1 MLTNMRTIRFILSM
15 AICFAMLPLQAQTR
29 ISGKVLD
36 KANNDPI
43 PFATVRLIGAD
54 STILSGSFSDS
65 WGHFALTAVPQ
76 GDYLL
81 KIEFLGYITHSR
93 QVTIGESPVNL
104 DTIYMEQDEAVML
117 NAVEITAM
125 APLIEQKMDK
135 LVMNVSQSA
144 FAQDNTALDLLRKAP
159 GVSIDKDGNVQ
170 LNGQAVEV
178 WIDGRPSHLD
188 GKSLEALLRG
198 TAGTSIEKIEIIA
211 NPSAKYDAQGQGGI
225 IDIKSKRTFA
235 QGFNGTLSA
244 NAGGMSFNR
253 NLELLGPKKTFYFTQ
268 DVNLNLNYRTEKTNT
283 FLQLSESTMPMGV
296 DVNSATTSEHFSQ
309 LSQSYYDAMI
319 SSRTLKLGNDWFVD
333 DKNTIGFIFTMP
345 VSSMFQSADTDCN
358 RSFQQID
365 GNTTQR
371 VNSYAST
378 EFDNKQYMGNI
389 NYTHIFNPQKM
400 AEMTA
405 NLDYMHNVQISDNVL
420 ENYYQFFPILAK
432 GSSLLLKDNMTLHS
446 DNVVD
451 IYSAKVDYQSLVF
464 GMFMM
469 EAGAKWAFSKTD
481 NTLDHI
487 MGHTYAND
495 STHAEHIVT
504 PFDYREHIGAG
515 YATLATQIKHW
526 AAKVGLRGE
535 YTYAYNTDNSV
546 KQSYFNLF
554 PTVFVGYTSTDM
566 KKRVNLSYTRR
577 IQRPNYS
584 QLNPFRNYIDAHTAN
599 EGNPDLKPCFSN
611 NFALTAGFGQYI
623 TLYANYISNKDVL
636 SATPQIDITTGE
648 QILKTDNFGRME
660 YIGGGF
666 TLAELPLG
674 KAFSILL
681 SCGAYDVRN
690 SAPSTP
696 SLVVGVSNQDEPYES
711 HSFLGSLYG
720 CLTWNLPADWK
731 LQLDVQA
738 STPVSAG
745 YIHVSS
751 NFVSGISVKKT
762 ALDGRLILSAGFND
776 IFRTMSNDFT
786 IYAAQGVESSYAQQY
801 LMQRIK
807 VGLLW
812 NFGAAQKPLK
822 HRNVGTFDEASRVG
836 QVSAGQAAPGGIN

>member
-1 MLTNMRTIRFILSM
+1 MRTVRFILSL
-15 AICFAMLPLQAQTR
+15 AICFAILPLQAQTR

-43 PFATVRLIGAD
+43 PFATVRVLGAD
-54 STILSGSFSDS
+54 SAIVAGSIADADGVFVMAIDQP
-65 WGHFALTAVPQ
+65 GN
-76 GDYLL
+76 YLL
-81 KIEFLGYITHSR
+81 NLTFLGYDPYSHTITISGSDPIDLG
-93 QVTIGESPVNL
+93 TF
-104 DTIYMEQDEAVML
+104 YMEQDEAVML
-117 NAVEITAM
+117 NAVEITAK

-144 FAQDNTALDLLRKAP
+144 FAQGNNALDLLRKAP

-188 GKSLEALLRG
+188 GKSLEALLRS
-198 TAGTSIEKIEIIA
+198 TDGTSIEKIEIIA

-244 NAGGMSFNR
+244 NAGGMGFNR
-253 NLELLGPKKTFYFTQ
+253 NLDMLGPKKTFYFTQ

-283 FLQLSESTMPMGV
+283 FLNISESTMPMGV
-296 DVNSATTSEHFSQ
+296 DVNSSTTSEHFTQ

-319 SSRTLKLGNDWFVD
+319 SSRTLKLGNDWFID
-333 DKNTIGFIFTMP
+333 DKNTLGFIFTMP
-345 VSSMFQSADTDCN
+345 MSGMFQDADTDCN

-365 GNTTQR
+365 GYTTQR

-378 EFDNKQYMGNI
+378 EFDNRQYMGNI
-389 NYTHIFNPQKM
+389 NYTHTFNPQKM

-420 ENYYQFFPILAK
+420 ENYYKFFPILAK
-432 GSSLLLKDNMTLHS
+432 GSSLLLKDNMALHS

-481 NTLDHI
+481 NTLDRI
-487 MGHTYAND
+487 MGHTYADD
-495 STHAEHIVT
+495 STRAEHTIM

-515 YATLATQIKHW
+515 YATLATQIKQW
-526 AAKVGLRGE
+526 TAKVGLRGE
-535 YTYAYNTDNSV
+535 YTYAYNTSNSV
-546 KQSYFNLF
+546 KQNYFNLF

-599 EGNPDLKPCFSN
+599 EGNPDLQPCFSDN
-611 NFALTAGFGQYI
+611 LALSAGFGQYF
-623 TLYANYISNKDVL
+623 TLFATYVSNKDVITV
-636 SATPQIDITTGE
+636 TPQIDLTTGE
-648 QILKTDNFGRME
+648 QILRSDNFGRME
-660 YIGGGF
+660 FLGGGF
-666 TLAELPLG
+666 TLAELSLG
-674 KAFSILL
+674 KAFTLL
-681 SCGAYDVRN
+681 LNASAYDIRN

-696 SLVVGVSNQDEPYES
+696 SMVVGAEGSDEPYET
-711 HSFLGSLYG
+711 HSFFGSLYG
-720 CLTWNLPADWK
+720 CLTWNLPAAWK
-731 LQLDVQA
+731 LQFDVQA
-738 STPVSAG
+738 STPVSSG
-745 YIHVSS
+745 YIRVSS
-751 NFVSGISVKKT
+751 SFVSGISVKKT
-762 ALDGRLILSAGFND
+762 ALDGRLIFSAGFND
-776 IFRTMSNDFT
+776 IFRTMSNDF
-786 IYAAQGVESSYAQQY
+786 IIIAAPGVESSYQQQY
-801 LMQRIK
+801 LMQRVK
-807 VGLLW
+807 VGLQW

-822 HRNVGTFDEASRVG
+822 HRNVGTFDEAGRVG
-836 QVSAGQAAPGGIN
+836 QVSAGANI

>member
-1 MLTNMRTIRFILSM
+1 MKLRRYIFTL
-15 AICFAMLPLQAQTR
+15 AICFAILPLQAQTS

-36 KANNDPI
+36 KANNGPV
-43 PFATVRLIGAD
+43 PYATVRLLGAD
-54 STILSGSFSDS
+54 SAIVAGSITDAGGEFV
-65 WGHFALTAVPQ
+65 LTAEQQ
-76 GDYLL
+76 GKYLL
-81 KIEFLGYITHSR
+81 NIGFMGY
-93 QVTIGESPVNL
+93 VTYSQPIAVGESPIEL
-104 DTIYMEQDEAVML
+104 GTLYMEQDEAVML
-117 NAVEITAM
+117 AAVEITAK

-144 FAQDNTALDLLRKAP
+144 FAQGNNALDLLRKAP

-198 TAGTSIEKIEIIA
+198 TEGTSIDKIEIIA

-225 IDIKSKRTFA
+225 INIKSKRTFA

-244 NAGGMSFNR
+244 NAGGMGFSR
-253 NLELLGPKKTFYFTQ
+253 NLELLNPQKSFYFTQ
-268 DVNLNLNYRTEKTNT
+268 DVNLNLNYRTDKTNT

-296 DVNSATTSEHFSQ
+296 DVNATTTSEHFSQ
-309 LSQSYYDAMI
+309 VSQSYYDAHI
-319 SSRTLKLGNDWFVD
+319 SSRSLKLGNDWFID
-333 DKNTIGFIFTMP
+333 DKNTLGFIFTMP
-345 VSSMFQSADTDCN
+345 MTGMFQSADTDCN

-365 GNTTQR
+365 GSTTQR

-378 EFDNKQYMGNI
+378 EFDNRQYMGNI
-389 NYTHIFNPQKM
+389 NYTHTFDPQKM
-400 AEMTA
+400 SEMTA
-405 NLDYMHNVQISDNVL
+405 NLDYMHNVQLSDNVL
-420 ENYYQFFPILAK
+420 ANYYRFFAVPAEVAP
-432 GSSLLLKDNMTLHS
+432 LLLRDNMTLHS

-469 EAGAKWAFSKTD
+469 EAGAKWAFSMTD
-481 NTLDHI
+481 NTLDRVF
-487 MGHTYAND
+487 GSTFADGSVDGTHT
-495 STHAEHIVT
+495 VT
-504 PFDYREHIGAG
+504 PFDYHEHIGAG
-515 YATLATQIKHW
+515 YATLATQIKQW

-535 YTYAYNTDNSV
+535 YTYAYNTENSV
-546 KQSYFNLF
+546 RQDYFNLF

-566 KKRVNLSYTRR
+566 KKRINLSYTRR

-611 NFALTAGFGQYI
+611 NFALTAGFGQYL

-666 TLAELPLG
+666 SLAELPLG

-681 SCGAYDVRN
+681 SGGAYGVRN

-696 SLVVGVSNQDEPYES
+696 SLVVGVSSQDEPYES
-711 HSFLGSLYG
+711 LSFLGTLYG

-762 ALDGRLILSAGFND
+762 ALDGRLIFNASFND

-786 IYAAQGVESSYAQQY
+786 ILAAQGVESSYEQQY
-801 LMQRIK
+801 LMQRVK
-807 VGLLW
+807 VGLQW

-822 HRNVGTFDEASRVG
+822 HRNVGNFDEAGRIG
-836 QVSAGQAAPGGIN
+836 QVSAGANI